1 MLRKPNVLILSTVCQ
16 LKYRF
21 AMKKTIFSPQ
31 NTKLVDWLKKNREAQ
46 GLSMRALAAKLER
59 PHSFVERVEHQERR
73 LDVCEF
79 ITYCEALNVDP
90 VEAIHLIRNTK

>member
-1 MLRKPNVLILSTVCQ
+1 
-16 LKYRF
+16 
-21 AMKKTIFSPQ
+21 
-31 NTKLVDWLKKNREAQ
+31 
-46 GLSMRALAAKLER
+46 MRALAAKLER

-79 ITYCEALNVDP
+79 VIYCEALNVDP